1 MFPSFSKHGAT
12 ASLPWASF
20 RTEVIDDKISAAM
33 EQFMKFEESLREI
46 SDRITEIEGKVSDLS
61 VKKGLFGRM

>member
-1 MFPSFSKHGAT
+1 M
-12 ASLPWASF
+12 PWASF